1 MRVHFVQRENG
12 PERLI
17 TEAEL
22 VFENHGPLAGMKF
35 VGFCLWRSPEGE
47 PYVTFPSRAFGAG
60 AERRYFDYLRSEN
73 GTAEP
78 VKKLKAWILEEY
90 RASGEARPPQNSGR
104 RSPERKR

>member
-22 VFENHGPLAGMKF
+22 VFDEGGPLEGMKL
-35 VGFCLWRSPEGE
+35 VGFCVWKGPEGE
-47 PYVTFPSRAFGAG
+47 LYVTFPSRAFGAG
-60 AERRYFDYLRSEN
+60 NERRYFDYLRSAN

-78 VKKLKAWILEEY
+78 VKKVKDWILEEY
-90 RASGEARPPQNSGR
+90 RRSLRQAPHAR
-104 RSPERKR
+104 ERGSRA